1 VTGAPAGG
9 FGVPDGPRTPP
20 RLLGAAAGFVYATAA
35 SAALWAL
42 VGLIG
47 ASGLADALTADPGVH
62 GSSTETAGR
71 FGVQVWLTVV
81 SLALAA
87 LMLAAATALAA
98 RSLTRGRVMGYWW
111 SIGLVGLYLAIAVF
125 GAATRGVQQNIV
137 AVTAETGD
145 YSADLGNVI
154 DALPDWYGTYT
165 LAHNVAVL
173 VVGLAALVL
182 LVLPSSGDHFAHRP
196 PPGAGGGEF
205 EVPR

>member
-1 VTGAPAGG
+1 MTGAPVGG

-20 RLLGAAAGFVYATAA
+20 RVLGAAAGFVYATAV
-35 SAALWAL
+35 SAAVWAL
-42 VGLIG
+42 VGLVG
-47 ASGLADALTADPGVH
+47 ASGLADALTDGTSAD
-62 GSSTETAGR
+62 TAGR
-71 FGVQVWLTVV
+71 LGLQVWLTVL
-81 SLALAA
+81 SLAFAA

-111 SIGLVGLYLAIAVF
+111 SVGLVGLYLALAVF
-125 GAATRGVQQNIV
+125 GAATEGVQQNVV

-145 YSADLGNVI
+145 YSADVEHVVA
-154 DALPDWYGTYT
+154 ALPDWYGTYT

-182 LVLPSSGDHFAHRP
+182 LVLPSSGDHFARRP
-196 PPGAGGGEF
+196 PPGAGGGDF

>member
-1 VTGAPAGG
+1 MTGAPVGG

-20 RLLGAAAGFVYATAA
+20 RLLGAAAGFVYATAV
-35 SAALWAL
+35 SAAVWAL

-47 ASGLADALTADPGVH
+47 ASGLADALAADPGTH
-62 GSSTETAGR
+62 TSTETAGR
-71 FGVQVWLTVV
+71 FGLQVWLTVL
-81 SLALAA
+81 SLAVAA

-111 SIGLVGLYLAIAVF
+111 SVGLVGLYLALAVV
-125 GAATRGVQQNIV
+125 GAATEGVQQNVV
-137 AVTAETGD
+137 AATAETAD
-145 YSADLGNVI
+145 YSADLEHVLA
-154 DALPDWYGTYT
+154 ALPDWYGTYT

-182 LVLPSSGDHFAHRP
+182 LVLPSSGDHFARRS